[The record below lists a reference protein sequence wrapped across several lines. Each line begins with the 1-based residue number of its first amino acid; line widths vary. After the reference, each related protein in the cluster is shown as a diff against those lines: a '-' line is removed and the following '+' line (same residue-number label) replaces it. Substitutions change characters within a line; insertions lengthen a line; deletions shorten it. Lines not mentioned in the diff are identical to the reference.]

1 MEKYK
6 ILPGRGLVVKV
17 KPNWLE
23 LTVSKK
29 EKKKI
34 GEKLE
39 EAGEKRK

>member
-1 MEKYK
+1 M
-6 ILPGRGLVVKV
+6 KV